1 MNGRPY
7 ILLVNLLSLCLWA
20 KFHFNQSVLQCWR
33 PDSLTLFLWLAGA
46 IAVLVFFLCI
56 TMSSPVYSDFICFQ
70 QILFPKERIYFKW
83 FPYLVH
89 SVTYTHCLNCY
100 LMKTSINHM
109 RFFIACNEHTLNC
122 RSALAFTYIHLS
134 IIFHSLFHSDNAWP
148 STSLNRFLHVFI
160 GYDRHILY
168 FCFSRG
174 RRVLRRFSYSAF
186 YPHLTTISIKS
197 WS

>member
-1 MNGRPY
+1 MGGLTFYFLISYPFACELSFILIKLFFNVEDQTAWHSFY
-7 ILLVNLLSLCLWA
+7 DLLVQL
-20 KFHFNQSVLQCWR
+20 
-33 PDSLTLFLWLAGA
+33 LFLC
-46 IAVLVFFLCI
+46 FFLCI
-56 TMSSPVYSDFICFQ
+56 TMSSPVYYDFICFQ

-89 SVTYTHCLNCY
+89 YVTYTHCLNCY

-109 RFFIACNEHTLNC
+109 LFFIACNENTLNC
-122 RSALAFTYIHLS
+122 RSAFAFTYIHLS

-168 FCFSRG
+168 FF
-174 RRVLRRFSYSAF
+174 
-186 YPHLTTISIKS
+186 
-197 WS
+197 